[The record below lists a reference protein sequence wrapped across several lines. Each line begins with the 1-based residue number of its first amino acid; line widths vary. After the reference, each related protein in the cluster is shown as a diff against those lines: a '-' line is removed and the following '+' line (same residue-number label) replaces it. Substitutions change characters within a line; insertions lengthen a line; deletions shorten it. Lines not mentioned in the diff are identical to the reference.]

1 MSNGASTADN
11 SGEGEIRKGMILDDL
26 VEVMISLPTQ
36 LFANVQVPATLWF
49 LTKDKTKNGRD
60 RRSETLFLSS
70 KKLGIMESSTR
81 KVFTDK
87 DIALIA
93 ETVDKWRK
101 GEDYKDVKGF
111 CKSVTTKDIEDKK
124 FYLTPARYIGIEELE
139 EDDLTFE
146 ERFDFLKKEFL
157 NYEHESN
164 EIVDEII
171 SVLKKF

>member
-1 MSNGASTADN
+1 
-11 SGEGEIRKGMILDDL
+11 
-26 VEVMISLPTQ
+26 
-36 LFANVQVPATLWF
+36 
-49 LTKDKTKNGRD
+49 
-60 RRSETLFLSS
+60 
-70 KKLGIMESSTR
+70 MESSTR